1 MAETKPNL
9 GHKIST
15 FPLYYF
21 PVSMVLLMIG
31 AVTIIILVRENIA
44 ENFQTNIPLNS
55 VIFFV
60 VIAAC
65 FKAFKN
71 NYDLLRVARFVKR
84 IESIE
89 SQSDV
94 YPEDIQNLTKG
105 LESQG
110 QLIDMHNMKMA
121 LEKMANYG
129 HFIINDKDAMLI
141 KSKLGGRVRNER
153 NIVAY
158 LGGTLVMLGLIGT
171 FWGLL
176 ITIASVG
183 EAMGEVSKGMSA
195 GSSGEGMANMGEF
208 IEGIAKPLQGMG
220 IAFSSSLF
228 GLTGSL
234 FLGMLNF
241 FGGHAQNRFMEDMAR
256 WIDLHIP
263 ALNPKLAQKTK
274 DMNVPGSDDL
284 KSWLAAFVHLSNKTN
299 RRLSVTYSAMS
310 QLINHIGKSVSG
322 NNEMIGYQ
330 RDMKGSL
337 LEMNESLKNTQ
348 SILRD
353 ASQATKPLLAV
364 QETVSKNLEIVSH
377 RFEENRQHISNVSN
391 SQTELGNKITDML
404 SQMNQLTSELNGIHG
419 QVKAQLTRSA
429 ESDQNFDAKYDAKY
443 NELSQLSLQISKV
456 LEEVDQNNQT
466 MENIVFSKPTTPDGV
481 DNQ

>member
-1 MAETKPNL
+1 
-9 GHKIST
+9 
-15 FPLYYF
+15 
-21 PVSMVLLMIG
+21 MIG
-31 AVTIIILVRENIA
+31 AITIIVLVRENIA

-84 IESIE
+84 IEAIE
-89 SQSDV
+89 NTDGV
-94 YPEDIQNLTKG
+94 HPDDIEDLTAK

-110 QLIDMHNMKMA
+110 QLIDMHNMKVA
-121 LEKMANYG
+121 LEKMLNYG

-183 EAMGEVSKGMSA
+183 DAMGEVSKAMSA
-195 GSSGEGMANMGEF
+195 NSSGDGMANMGEF

-263 ALNPKLAQKTK
+263 ALNPKLAQKAK
-274 DMNVPGSDDL
+274 EMNVPSSDDL

-322 NNEMIGYQ
+322 NNEIIGYQ

-337 LEMNESLKNTQ
+337 SEMNESLKNPQ
-348 SILRD
+348 SILSD

-364 QETVSKNLEIVSH
+364 QQSVSKNLEIVSH
-377 RFEENRQHISNVSN
+377 RFEENREHISQVSN
-391 SQTELGNKITDML
+391 EQNKLTEQITDML
-404 SQMNQLTSELNGIHG
+404 SKINHLANDVKVQL
-419 QVKAQLTRSA
+419 
-429 ESDQNFDAKYDAKY
+429 DQSTEQDNRFDAKYDAKY

-456 LEEVDQNNQT
+456 LEEIDQNNKSVESFIFPKSDQSNNAD
-466 MENIVFSKPTTPDGV
+466 E
-481 DNQ
+481 Q